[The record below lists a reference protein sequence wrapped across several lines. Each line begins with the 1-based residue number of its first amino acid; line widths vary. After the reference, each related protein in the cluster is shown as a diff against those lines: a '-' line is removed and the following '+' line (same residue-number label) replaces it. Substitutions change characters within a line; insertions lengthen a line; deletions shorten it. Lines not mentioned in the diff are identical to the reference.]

1 MTLRLRR
8 SARALVLDD
17 LDRLL
22 LCRHTLRE
30 QGAAVWAA
38 PGGRIAP
45 HEDPLTALRR
55 ELREEVGLVVQHDPP
70 HVWHQEVVGAGYAV
84 GHDGVVNDYFL
95 VRTAGFTPCGA
106 LTAAELAAECIVGV
120 KWWTPAEIS
129 AYRGPD
135 LFSPRD
141 LGTPLREL
149 LGTGVPD
156 EPLLLGL

>member
-1 MTLRLRR
+1 MQT
-8 SARALVLDD
+8 RAPRAGGRGLG
-17 LDRLL
+17 R
-22 LCRHTLRE
+22 
-30 QGAAVWAA
+30 

-45 HEDPLTALRR
+45 HEEPLTALRR

-120 KWWTPAEIS
+120 KWWSPAEIA

-149 LGTGVPD
+149 LSTGLPD